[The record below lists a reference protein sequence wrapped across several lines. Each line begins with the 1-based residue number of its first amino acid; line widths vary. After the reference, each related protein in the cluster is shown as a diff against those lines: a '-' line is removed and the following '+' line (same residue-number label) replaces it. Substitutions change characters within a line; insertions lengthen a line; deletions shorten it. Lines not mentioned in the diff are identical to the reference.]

1 MTFPSPRS
9 LGGGA
14 GASHE
19 RSGRI
24 PNPQG
29 PPPPLPNGIPFRARD
44 YRAGLSTDSDDGPTA
59 PLRAFRGGC
68 YLARYTPL
76 QMSPTQPG
84 AIYYLGTLRVQQIG
98 ATVTISG
105 DLYLRRVAPPSQP
118 SSLEPDPGDGI
129 PIFPRGD
136 YRYYLRATQ
145 VTEAPQSTQSF
156 ALGLEMFRFNHA
168 TATWSNEAAL
178 TAELSWTTNPPGYP
192 SEGDYLTGE
201 MKNDAGSVTGTL
213 TLGWV
218 SKYLRRATLEIDNVP
233 GSVVPRDNGYGVGFK
248 EVFEPL
254 GWDLRVIASNQNV
267 PEATGASWSDAE
279 MHAAMLE
286 WRDRRDTLL
295 DLDWRYHLLCV
306 RLIDETER
314 GIMYDHGATDS
325 NNTPREGVGIACDWT
340 YTADAYWGDLRGK
353 RFGDDAATYFRTAV
367 HELGHALGL
376 YHNASDN
383 GFMNTTDVIARR
395 AHPERP
401 FPQNIRWAFNP
412 DDEKRLRHMPDGWV
426 RPGGIQFGEDYSV
439 APIASDDTIADPAGL
454 QLEVRTVS
462 DVIPLGAPARVDF
475 TMKNTSAAP
484 VLAPQTLSMRS
495 GCVRGKVVDP
505 SGTVRT
511 FQPLVQCVESQPLA
525 MLGPGQSVSHSATL
539 VRGPQGALFPAGG
552 LYRIV
557 IEVQWDDISGRYGL
571 RGSADLIVTLSG
583 DMTQGRAE
591 YGILANADTLAAIAA
606 SSPIGTGATA
616 IRQASRNPILGPHY
630 AWLEAKG
637 ACTSS
642 DPEKTRA
649 ALLSLDASNVILSTA
664 EWKKAD
670 QWLKQLS
677 ETETARAPAPKT
689 KRAKAAAAA
698 DAAPDVPAL
707 AAKVRQ
713 QLATRPPEK

>member
-14 GASHE
+14 AAYHE

-44 YRAGLSTDSDDGPTA
+44 YRAGLTTDSADGPTA
-59 PLRAFRGGC
+59 PLRVLRGGC

-136 YRYYLRATQ
+136 YRYYLRATH
-145 VTEAPQSTQSF
+145 VTEAPQSNQSF

-168 TATWSNEAAL
+168 TATWANEGAL

-192 SEGDYLTGE
+192 SDGDYLTGE

-218 SKYLRRATLEIDNVP
+218 SKHLRRATLEIDNVP
-233 GSVVPRDNGYGVGFK
+233 DGVVPRDNGHGVGFK

-254 GWDLRVIASNQNV
+254 GWDLRVIVSNQNV
-267 PEATGASWSDAE
+267 PEATGPSWSDAE

-325 NNTPREGVGIACDWT
+325 NNTPREGVGIACDWDVHGRRVLGRP
-340 YTADAYWGDLRGK
+340 AGK
-353 RFGDDAATYFRTAV
+353 T
-367 HELGHALGL
+367 
-376 YHNASDN
+376 
-383 GFMNTTDVIARR
+383 IRR
-395 AHPERP
+395 RCANV
-401 FPQNIRWAFNP
+401 F
-412 DDEKRLRHMPDGWV
+412 PDGHP
-426 RPGGIQFGEDYSV
+426 R
-439 APIASDDTIADPAGL
+439 AG
-454 QLEVRTVS
+454 
-462 DVIPLGAPARVDF
+462 
-475 TMKNTSAAP
+475 
-484 VLAPQTLSMRS
+484 
-495 GCVRGKVVDP
+495 
-505 SGTVRT
+505 
-511 FQPLVQCVESQPLA
+511 
-525 MLGPGQSVSHSATL
+525 
-539 VRGPQGALFPAGG
+539 
-552 LYRIV
+552 
-557 IEVQWDDISGRYGL
+557 
-571 RGSADLIVTLSG
+571 
-583 DMTQGRAE
+583 
-591 YGILANADTLAAIAA
+591 
-606 SSPIGTGATA
+606 
-616 IRQASRNPILGPHY
+616 
-630 AWLEAKG
+630 
-637 ACTSS
+637 
-642 DPEKTRA
+642 TRA
-649 ALLSLDASNVILSTA
+649 GSLPQRFRQRLHEHDGRHRPP
-664 EWKKAD
+664 
-670 QWLKQLS
+670 
-677 ETETARAPAPKT
+677 RAPGASL
-689 KRAKAAAAA
+689 
-698 DAAPDVPAL
+698 PAEHP
-707 AAKVRQ
+707 VGVQPGR
-713 QLATRPPEK
+713 